1 MNVKN
6 TENEIYFNF
15 SYFALRLL
23 GKGLY
28 SNPWTAIAELVANG
42 FDAKADNVK
51 IYINAVNKEK
61 SVIEIF
67 DNGYGMGYD
76 DLASKYTLIGRD
88 KRDDNT
94 LDEETKSQL
103 MGRKGIGK
111 LAGLYLSKKYYLISK
126 TEKEGSAWCLDA
138 KNSKD
143 SDIPKLDRV
152 LNLKTIKIESEKF
165 WNENKTGTMIKLTDV
180 DLRNFGDQSLKGLKA
195 RLADFFLLDSLPG
208 KMEIAFLKSRN
219 ESIIFEKIEK
229 EIAYKNMCAI
239 FDNSPFEI
247 KNKLSKTVFLR
258 SPIKEIS
265 KVQCNVE
272 IIDEKKFENLSG
284 ERCFIVS
291 NGIKSEDGI
300 PYKMSGW
307 IGIHAT
313 IDKKGAIVND
323 KNFLRNKTYN
333 PNQLRLY
340 VRKKLAVENFL
351 GYLENTQAFNNYIE
365 GEISFDILDDDRLE
379 DIATTSR
386 QDFETKND
394 RVQLLIEI
402 LKPIVNALIRQRVK
416 LGETVAL
423 KEQEYYEEQE
433 RIAKQKE
440 EAERKRAENAE
451 QAQKQA
457 EKERD
462 KANEGKVFAEKRAEE
477 AENAKKE
484 TEQQLQKRL
493 EQLRVVTSLSSQDLE
508 AVTNL
513 HHQTNIAA
521 LDIQEQILD
530 FSRLHKG
537 KDCVVYEDLSEF
549 LQGILFE
556 DSKIISYSQF
566 GIKKIFDNFNTKADY
581 DIIEFIENYID
592 KIAKS
597 FAGKTRISISFI
609 NNVHEKFI
617 TKFAPIDISIII
629 DNMIS
634 NAKKARATTLNIECC
649 KAMDC
654 LLILFTSNNP
664 FDSSIKNLNVIFE
677 KGFSTTRSTGV
688 GLYHIR
694 NIVSDNKWT
703 ISAECFDNC
712 ARFVIKIIGG
722 K

>member
-126 TEKEGSAWCLDA
+126 TEKESSAWCLDA
-138 KNSKD
+138 TNSKD

-258 SPIKEIS
+258 SSIKEIS

-433 RIAKQKE
+433 RIAKEKE
-440 EAERKRAENAE
+440 EAERKRAEQAE
-451 QAQKQA
+451 QAKKQA
-457 EKERD
+457 ESERD
-462 KANEGKVFAEKRAEE
+462 KAYKEKREQENRADTAEADLYSERKRNSFLADNISAEKKDFVERFHLVKINLDAIKNKIGTLVIKNEKNKLNFDE
-477 AENAKKE
+477 
-484 TEQQLQKRL
+484 LW
-493 EQLRVVTSLSSQDLE
+493 E
-508 AVTNL
+508 AVK
-513 HHQTNIAA
+513 
-521 LDIQEQILD
+521 
-530 FSRLHKG
+530 F
-537 KDCVVYEDLSEF
+537 
-549 LQGILFE
+549 
-556 DSKIISYSQF
+556 ISLTVERMKAVFFY
-566 GIKKIFDNFNTKADY
+566 GLKANFNTEDENIKADLFDFINDY
-581 DIIEFIENYID
+581 CLNVTDKMHDNIDIHVFTETKNHPVFEFSPQDIGALFENIVSNSEKFKAKVVNVYLRESKEYYLIDIIDDGLGID
-592 KIAKS
+592 KNKIK
-597 FAGKTRISISFI
+597 
-609 NNVHEKFI
+609 
-617 TKFAPIDISIII
+617 
-629 DNMIS
+629 
-634 NAKKARATTLNIECC
+634 NIES
-649 KAMDC
+649 
-654 LLILFTSNNP
+654 LFD
-664 FDSSIKNLNVIFE
+664 FG
-677 KGFSTTRSTGV
+677 KGFTASGSGV
-688 GLYHIR
+688 GLYHVKK
-694 NIVSDNKWT
+694 IVSNKLNGDVSINT
-703 ISAECFDNC
+703 TRLNGFELNI
-712 ARFVIKIIGG
+712 RIPK
-722 K
+722 

>member
-1 MNVKN
+1 MNPKN

-126 TEKEGSAWCLDA
+126 TENEASAWCLNA
-138 KNSKD
+138 KDSKD

-152 LNLKTIKIESEKF
+152 RAVKSIKVESEKF

-208 KMEIAFLKSRN
+208 KMEIAFLKNRN
-219 ESIIFEKIEK
+219 ESIKFEKIEK

-239 FDNSPFEI
+239 FDNSPFNI
-247 KNKLSKTVFLR
+247 KNKLSNTVFLR
-258 SPIKEIS
+258 SPIKEVS

-284 ERCFIVS
+284 ERCFVIS

-365 GEISFDILDDDRLE
+365 GEISFDVLDDDRLE

-402 LKPIVNALIRQRVK
+402 LRPIVNALIRQRVK
-416 LGETVAL
+416 LGEIVAL

-433 RIAKQKE
+433 RIAKEKE
-440 EAERKRAENAE
+440 EVERKRAEYAE

-457 EKERD
+457 ESERD
-462 KANEGKVFAEKRAEE
+462 QANEEKEKQKTRADAAEADLHSEKQRNSFLMDNLSAEQLDFAKRLHQVGINLSTIDSTIEALALEKRKNILSFDELWDGIKDISYCE
-477 AENAKKE
+477 
-484 TEQQLQKRL
+484 KRI
-493 EQLRVVTSLSSQDLE
+493 ES
-508 AVTNL
+508 
-513 HHQTNIAA
+513 
-521 LDIQEQILD
+521 
-530 FSRLHKG
+530 
-537 KDCVVYEDLSEF
+537 
-549 LQGILFE
+549 
-556 DSKIISYSQF
+556 IISYAIRAKFDTEDERIKADLFVFISDYCNTIINKN
-566 GIKKIFDNFNTKADY
+566 IKKISIHVYNNNSLCCIKKFSPQNIGVILDNIESNSRKAKAKTLSINIGENSKFY
-581 DIIEFIENYID
+581 ILEFIDDGCGLD
-592 KIAKS
+592 KNK
-597 FAGKTRISISFI
+597 
-609 NNVHEKFI
+609 
-617 TKFAPIDISIII
+617 II
-629 DNMIS
+629 DVNS
-634 NAKKARATTLNIECC
+634 
-649 KAMDC
+649 
-654 LLILFTSNNP
+654 LFE
-664 FDSSIKNLNVIFE
+664 FG
-677 KGFSTTRSTGV
+677 KGFTENGSGV
-688 GLYHIR
+688 GLYHIK
-694 NIVSDNKWT
+694 NIVEQDLKGYVSIDESYSGGFKL
-703 ISAECFDNC
+703 
-712 ARFVIKIIGG
+712 IIGV
-722 K
+722 KK